1 MIMASRQPLRLTK
14 QRQIILEELQKV
26 RSHPSADEV
35 YRLVRRRLPRI
46 SLATVYRN
54 LEVLAEAGMITKLA
68 LAGSQK
74 RFDGTVENHYHIRCL
89 TCGRVDDVDLELLSL
104 GEEAADFLD
113 GYQCVGHRLEF
124 FGICPRCQEE
134 RAEIRSRPAQEG

>member
-1 MIMASRQPLRLTK
+1 MDTRQPLKLTK

-35 YRLVRRRLPRI
+35 YALVRPRLPRI

-54 LEVLAEAGMITKLA
+54 LEVLAEAGLIQKLA

-74 RFDGTVENHYHIRCL
+74 RFDGMVGNHYHIRCL
-89 TCGRVDDVDLELLSL
+89 KCGRVDDVALELLTL
-104 GEEAADFLD
+104 GEAASNLLN

-134 RAEIRSRPAQEG
+134 QADIRPPRPAQEG

>member
-1 MIMASRQPLRLTK
+1 MITHQPLKLTK

-26 RSHPSADEV
+26 CSHPSADEV
-35 YRLVRRRLPRI
+35 YALVRRRLPRI
-46 SLATVYRN
+46 SLGTVYRN
-54 LEVLAEAGMITKLA
+54 LEVLAEAGLIQKLA

-89 TCGRVDDVDLELLSL
+89 KCGRVDDVALELLTL
-104 GEEAADFLD
+104 GEAANFLN

-124 FGICPRCQEE
+124 FGICPHCQEE
-134 RAEIRSRPAQEG
+134 QADIRSLKSKAS

>member
-1 MIMASRQPLRLTK
+1 MNMATRSPLKLTK

-26 RSHPSADEV
+26 GSHPSADEV
-35 YRLVRRRLPRI
+35 YALVRRRLPRI

-54 LEVLAEAGMITKLA
+54 LEVLAEAGLIQKLA

-74 RFDGTVENHYHIRCL
+74 RFDGMVENHYHIRCL
-89 TCGRVDDVDLELLSL
+89 KCGRVDDVALELLTL
-104 GEEAADFLD
+104 GEEVSNFLH

-124 FGICPRCQEE
+124 MGICPHCQEE
-134 RAEIRSRPAQEG
+134 QADIRPLKPKAN